1 MSDLLNDL
9 QDVGCSEFGM
19 ITPGKDYGFGRDL
32 KGENDGKTILYFREE
47 ALRKISNH
55 SSLSLPW
62 SKWEEY
68 REWWKR
74 EGVFVPGI
82 YEKVILNTASGISNK
97 DEVIYGISLS
107 GSDSLKARIGNWDAS
122 KERGKTLGVGF
133 PKGVK
138 YFDIEP
144 EEVKKW
150 YDIIVKNSRKDSMN
164 KK

>member
-1 MSDLLNDL
+1 MEFTDLEMSDLLNDL
-9 QDVGCSEFGM
+9 QDAGCSEFGM
-19 ITPGKDYGFGRDL
+19 ITPGKNYGFGRDL
-32 KGENDGKTILYFREE
+32 KGENDGKTVLYFTEE

-68 REWWKR
+68 HDWWKR
-74 EGVFVPGI
+74 EGVFAPGI
-82 YEKVILNTASGISNK
+82 YEKVILHTASGLSDK
-97 DEVIYGISLS
+97 DVFIYGISLS
-107 GSDSLKARIGNWDAS
+107 GSSS
-122 KERGKTLGVGF
+122 RGKMGAGF

-138 YFDIEP
+138 YLDLDP